1 MHFFHLLCSSIFI
14 FFVLYAPQPLLPLF
28 SHTFNVSPAVAGS
41 LMTATMIPLAIAP
54 LFYGFLFQKLNAL
67 KILKFTMILLAI
79 TCIIFPFIKTFELLL
94 LCRVLQGML
103 LPAALTAM
111 TSHIGQTYKND
122 QLQKNMTIYIG
133 STILGGFFGRL
144 LAASFTEFF
153 NWQSFYYLIAI
164 GLLSF
169 AIFIKTHI
177 KANIT
182 TKNTTKNKTSP
193 SIISGIKDLKQSG
206 LLKIYS
212 AVFCMFFCFTAIL
225 NYLPFIL
232 KNDFN
237 MQSTTNIGLVYIGY
251 LLGAI
256 ASLLTPFLVKRF
268 LMPFKL
274 LSFIFLI
281 YCSAIILMLSNQFQL
296 FFIAFSLFCGAM
308 FIIHSI
314 AAPLVN
320 KISQAPASVTNGV
333 YVSFYY
339 SGGALGSFLPG
350 LVYQSHGKTAFL
362 VIILLICLFG
372 LGLVY
377 SGYINSMKRL
387 RNH

>member
-1 MHFFHLLCSSIFI
+1 MRFIHLLSCSVFI

-28 SHTFNVSPAVAGS
+28 AQTFNVSPAVAGS

-54 LFYGFLFQKLNAL
+54 LFYGLLFQKLNTL
-67 KILKFTMILLAI
+67 KILRFTMMLLAM
-79 TCIIFPFIKTFELLL
+79 TCIIFPFITTFELLL
-94 LCRVLQGML
+94 LCRVLQGLL

-111 TSHIGQTYKND
+111 TSYIGQTYQND

-153 NWQSFYYLIAI
+153 NWQYFYFLIAI
-164 GLLSF
+164 GLFYFSIL
-169 AIFIKTHI
+169 IK
-177 KANIT
+177 
-182 TKNTTKNKTSP
+182 TKNTINDKTHL
-193 SIISGIKDLKQSG
+193 SIISGMKDLKQPG
-206 LLKIYS
+206 LFKIYS
-212 AVFCMFFCFTAIL
+212 AIFCMFFCFTAIL

-237 MQSTTNIGLVYIGY
+237 MQNTANIGLVYIGY
-251 LLGAI
+251 LFGAI
-256 ASLLTPFLVKRF
+256 TSLLTPLLVKRF
-268 LMPFKL
+268 DRHFKL
-274 LSFIFLI
+274 LSLIFIV
-281 YCSAIILMLSNQFQL
+281 YCISIILMISNQFQM

-308 FIIHSI
+308 FMIHSI

-350 LVYQSHGKTAFL
+350 LIYQSHGKTSFL
-362 VIILLICLFG
+362 VVILLVCMCGFS
-372 LGLVY
+372 LVY
-377 SGYINSMKRL
+377 SGYSSSHKLDNKYK
-387 RNH
+387 

>member
-1 MHFFHLLCSSIFI
+1 MRFIHLLSCSIFI

-28 SHTFNVSPAVAGS
+28 AQTFNVSPAVAGS

-54 LFYGFLFQKLNAL
+54 LFYGLLFQKLNTL
-67 KILKFTMILLAI
+67 KILRFTMMLLAM
-79 TCIIFPFIKTFELLL
+79 TCIIFPFITTFELLL
-94 LCRVLQGML
+94 LCRVLQGLL

-111 TSHIGQTYKND
+111 TSYIGQTYQND

-153 NWQSFYYLIAI
+153 NWQYFYFLIAI
-164 GLLSF
+164 GLFYFSIL
-169 AIFIKTHI
+169 IK
-177 KANIT
+177 
-182 TKNTTKNKTSP
+182 TKNTINDKTHL
-193 SIISGIKDLKQSG
+193 SIISGMKDLKQPG
-206 LLKIYS
+206 LFKIYS
-212 AVFCMFFCFTAIL
+212 AIFCMFFCFTAIL

-237 MQSTTNIGLVYIGY
+237 MQNTANIGLVYIGY
-251 LLGAI
+251 LFGAI
-256 ASLLTPFLVKRF
+256 TSLLTPLLVKRF
-268 LMPFKL
+268 NRHFKL
-274 LSFIFLI
+274 LSLIFIV
-281 YCSAIILMLSNQFQL
+281 YCISIILMISNQFQM

-308 FIIHSI
+308 FMIHSI

-350 LVYQSHGKTAFL
+350 LIYQSHGKTSFL
-362 VIILLICLFG
+362 VVILLVCMCGFS
-372 LGLVY
+372 LVY
-377 SGYINSMKRL
+377 SGYSSSHKLDNKYK
-387 RNH
+387 

>member
-28 SHTFNVSPAVAGS
+28 SHTFNVSPAVSGS

-54 LFYGFLFQKLNAL
+54 LFYGFLFQKLNTL
-67 KILKFTMILLAI
+67 KILKFTMMLLAI

-144 LAASFTEFF
+144 LAASFTELF

-169 AIFIKTHI
+169 AVFI
-177 KANIT
+177 KANAT
-182 TKNTTKNKTSP
+182 TKNTTNNKTRP
-193 SIISGIKDLKQSG
+193 AIINGIKDLKQPG
-206 LLKIYS
+206 LFKIYS

-237 MQSTTNIGLVYIGY
+237 MQSTANIGLVYIGY

-274 LSFIFLI
+274 LSIIFLI
-281 YCSAIILMLSNQFQL
+281 YCSALLLMMPNQFQL

-362 VIILLICLFG
+362 VVILLVCLFG

-377 SGYINSMKRL
+377 SGYLNSTKRL
-387 RNH
+387 LNHK